1 MRNDQLQRFHKAQ
14 ENTFADAF
22 REIKN
27 GKKISHWMWFIFP
40 QIAGLGRTETSK
52 YYAIRNL
59 NEAELYLKDEVLGQ
73 RLIDI
78 SKQLLLIK
86 DKSAY
91 QIFGSPD
98 DLKLKSCMTLFSAL
112 KNANPVFEDV
122 LNTYFDGQKDDKT
135 LHQIL

>member
-1 MRNDQLQRFHKAQ
+1 MANNQLQRFHKAQ
-14 ENTFADAF
+14 ENTFEDAF

-52 YYAIRNL
+52 YYAIRDL

-78 SKQLLLIK
+78 SEQLLLIK

-98 DLKLKSCMTLFSAL
+98 DLKLKSCMTLFNAV
-112 KNANPVFEDV
+112 KNTNPVFEEV
-122 LNTYFDGQKDDKT
+122 LNTYFDGRKDDKT
-135 LHQIL
+135 LQQIL